1 MVVQL
6 FQGWT
11 FNESEAR
18 LALEALNRRVAA
30 IYRQEPISGMNVVFT
45 DMIEDHVVKDFST
58 GQKVFTRR
66 TVGQCIRA
74 EKLIRIVVRKGWQ
87 TTAVHEF
94 VHLYNPGRG
103 EAWIARASKDVARL
117 LKHGGLWSE
126 PVA

>member
-30 IYRQEPISGMNVVFT
+30 IYRASPRQNVVVQFT
-45 DMIEDHVVKDFST
+45 DLIDERVVRDPDT
-58 GQKVFTRR
+58 GERR
-66 TVGQCIRA
+66 VVRAVVGKCYP
-74 EKLIRIVVRKGWQ
+74 EKGLIQIVVRKGWQ

-103 EAWIARASKDVARL
+103 EDWIERASKDVARL
-117 LKHGGLWSE
+117 LKQGGLWSE